1 MSQDLTEPADRPDGA
16 SPATS
21 RRPRRRVS
29 ARVGA
34 LAGLST
40 AVMMA
45 VVGLAAGPAAAQTG
59 SFSDCI
65 NEAITRISAQ
75 AGALPADQRAA
86 YIQREVDAA
95 RVRCGALVTT
105 TPTTPTTTTTTPTT
119 TTTTTPPT
127 TTTTPPPGSTYDV
140 VDTEPVVS
148 GQERT
153 LEATCRPGDRLVRY
167 TYDVPSATGSNT
179 SRSVN
184 ASSSGTGARV
194 TFRVVGTVTSPTAT
208 LTVTC
213 RAAA

>member
-1 MSQDLTEPADRPDGA
+1 MRL
-16 SPATS
+16 
-21 RRPRRRVS
+21 S

-34 LAGLST
+34 LAGLSM
-40 AVMMA
+40 AAIMA
-45 VVGLAAGPAAAQTG
+45 VVALSLAAPPPARAD

-65 NEAITRISAQ
+65 NEAITRISAT
-75 AGALPADQRAA
+75 AATLPANQRSAYLATEIRAA
-86 YIQREVDAA
+86 QQ
-95 RVRCGALVTT
+95 RCGAALVGTT
-105 TPTTPTTTTTTPTT
+105 TPTTSTT
-119 TTTTTPPT
+119 TTTTTT
-127 TTTTPPPGSTYDV
+127 TSPTPPPGSTYDV

-153 LEATCRPGDRLVRY
+153 LEATCRAGDRLVRY
-167 TYDVPSATGSNT
+167 IYDVPSATGSNT
-179 SRSVN
+179 SRTVN